1 MSELNK
7 DSVKY
12 GLEFGFDLVFMFFST
27 TFLMKATFIAGWA
40 IYYLGFGEV
49 GSKEVGDKSEHLLK
63 ALINIISVS
72 LTAYFKIL
80 MFPLKVIM
88 CFLEIIGL
96 AVFLKAHLNGR
107 TFGEEL
113 ELMKNS

>member
-7 DSVKY
+7 DSIKY

-27 TFLMKATFIAGWA
+27 TFLMKAAFIAGWA
-40 IYYLGFGEV
+40 IYYLGF
-49 GSKEVGDKSEHLLK
+49 SEVGDKSEHLLK

-88 CFLEIIGL
+88 CFLEITGL